1 MKTIIIGRCLRS
13 SFAVACRTLH
23 PQMQQR
29 PRPLL
34 QTRAV
39 VNYEYAFY
47 VSFYLD
53 GSISYEIKLTGEL
66 STNLTR

>member
-1 MKTIIIGRCLRS
+1 MLG
-13 SFAVACRTLH
+13 
-23 PQMQQR
+23 
-29 PRPLL
+29 
-34 QTRAV
+34 AV

-66 STNLTR
+66 STNLLR

>member
-1 MKTIIIGRCLRS
+1 MTGLPITLAPEPS
-13 SFAVACRTLH
+13 SKAAGL
-23 PQMQQR
+23 
-29 PRPLL
+29 RPLACA
-34 QTRAV
+34 RAV